1 MKQAMFRFELLF
13 LFALYIESSQYSRYR
28 RYCMTTPYDVLVL
41 GGGQAGLAAGYYL
54 QRAGL
59 SFAILEGT
67 SGAGGSWA
75 HYYDS
80 LRLFSPAG
88 RSSLPGMPFPGKPY
102 HYPTRDEVVAYLRHY
117 ARHFELPVVTDARV
131 VRVERIATG
140 FHVRTSGGTIYHA
153 RSIIAATGAFHRPY
167 LPSLPGQDAF
177 AGRLLHAATY
187 RNPTSFEGQ
196 RVLVVGAGNSAI
208 QIAVELAKVAHV
220 TLATREPI
228 RFRRQK
234 LLGQDIH
241 HWAWLLGLDR
251 LPLGIFSGKAAA
263 SGVLDTGVYQAAIAA
278 GQPDRRPLF
287 TRFTSAGVV
296 WPDRTAEPIDTV
308 IYATGYRPN
317 LDYLADLGALDADG
331 QPLHRRGIST
341 TVPGLAYVGLSNQW
355 TYASAT
361 IRGVGPDATYIVQR
375 LQRYLRQVAPAPAEQ
390 ASLLQHMFG
399 SWRCC
404 TGKEG
409 AV

>member
-1 MKQAMFRFELLF
+1 
-13 LFALYIESSQYSRYR
+13 
-28 RYCMTTPYDVLVL
+28 MTKPYDVLVI
-41 GGGQAGLAAGYYL
+41 GGGQAGLAAGYHL

-59 SFAILEGT
+59 FFAILEGR
-67 SGAGGSWA
+67 SDVGGAWP

-80 LRLFSPAG
+80 LRLFSPAS
-88 RSSLPGMPFPGKPY
+88 RSSLPGMPFPGQPH
-102 HYPTRDEVVAYLRHY
+102 HYPTRDAVVAYLRHY
-117 ARHFELPVVTDARV
+117 ARHFALPIVTDVQV
-131 VRVERIATG
+131 VQVERTMEG
-140 FHVRTSGGTIYHA
+140 FRVRTRGGTLYHA
-153 RSIIAATGAFHRPY
+153 RSIIAATGAFHRPN
-167 LPSLPGQDAF
+167 LPSLPGQDTF
-177 AGRLLHAATY
+177 TGRLLHAATY

-208 QIAVELAKVAHV
+208 QIAVELARVAHV

-251 LPLGIFSGKAAA
+251 LPLGIFRGKAAA
-263 SGVLDTGVYQAAIAA
+263 IGVLDTGVYQAAIAA
-278 GQPDRRPLF
+278 GKPDRRPIF
-287 TRFTSAGVV
+287 TQFTSTGVV

-317 LDYLADLGALDADG
+317 LDYLADLGAVDTNG
-331 QPLHRRGIST
+331 QPLHRRGMSMR
-341 TVPGLAYVGLSNQW
+341 VPGLAYVGLANQW

-361 IRGVGPDATYIVQR
+361 LRGVGPDAAYIVQQMQRQLRMVSPTVNQRVRIMQR
-375 LQRYLRQVAPAPAEQ
+375 L
-390 ASLLQHMFG
+390 FG

-404 TGKEG
+404 TGNEG

>member
-1 MKQAMFRFELLF
+1 
-13 LFALYIESSQYSRYR
+13 
-28 RYCMTTPYDVLVL
+28 MTTPYDVLVI

-54 QRAGL
+54 QQTGL

-67 SGAGGSWA
+67 SDVGGSWP

-88 RSSLPGMPFPGKPY
+88 RSSLPGMPFPSKPH
-102 HYPTRDEVVAYLRHY
+102 HYPTRDEVVVYVRHY
-117 ARHFELPVVTDARV
+117 ARHFELPIVTDARV
-131 VRVERIATG
+131 VRVERTAQG
-140 FHVRTSGGTIYHA
+140 FRISTSSGTIYHA
-153 RSIIAATGAFHRPY
+153 RSIIAATGAFYRPY

-177 AGRLLHAATY
+177 AGRLLQAATY

-208 QIAVELAKVAHV
+208 QIGVELAKIAHV

-228 RFRRQK
+228 RFRPQK

-263 SGVLDTGVYQAAIAA
+263 IGVLDTGVYQAAIAA
-278 GQPDRRPLF
+278 GKPDRRPLF
-287 TRFTSAGVV
+287 TGFISTGVV
-296 WPDRTAEPIDTV
+296 WPDGIEEPIDTV

-317 LDYLADLGALDADG
+317 LDYLADLDALDTDG
-331 QPLHRRGIST
+331 QPLHRRGMST

-361 IRGVGPDATYIVQR
+361 LRGVGPDAAYIVQR
-375 LQRYLRQVAPAPAEQ
+375 LQRYLRHVAPAPAEQ
-390 ASLLQHMFG
+390 ASLLQRLF
-399 SWRCC
+399 SNWRCC
-404 TGKEG
+404 AGKAG
-409 AV
+409 TV